1 MINIKAKEFLKNSN
15 LEKVFKSGPPSIE
28 TIMIEFAKIKVT
40 EALQAASE
48 KAEVYADEGGYSEF
62 VDKDSILNAYDLE
75 SIV

>member
-1 MINIKAKEFLKNSN
+1 MIAKEFLKDSN

-40 EALQAASE
+40 EALEIASKSFIMYQTE
-48 KAEVYADEGGYSEF
+48 R
-62 VDKDSILNAYDLE
+62 DKIKNSYDLK